1 MGVLCKKY
9 HSPLSL
15 KDMCSPTN
23 PLDLLKRCSNMRY
36 RGRWEIILEV
46 LEATG
51 RGAKKTHI
59 MQKANLNYLRASMLL
74 EELSSRGLIVKDG
87 DADGETIY
95 KLTEKGK
102 STLNSGRIWKM
113 NFSEKHT
120 KK

>member
-1 MGVLCKKY
+1 MPCEPHKPEVEKSPRLGV
-9 HSPLSL
+9 HG
-15 KDMCSPTN
+15 MV
-23 PLDLLKRCSNMRY
+23 RY

-74 EELSSRGLIVKDG
+74 EDLSSRGLIFKDG
-87 DADGETIY
+87 DADGGTLY

-102 STLNSGRIWKM
+102 IALNSGRIWKM
-113 NFSEKHT
+113 NLS
-120 KK
+120 KKVRPS